1 MSTDPGCPWTGE
13 IPAAAT
19 ESAPVSGVASGMI
32 RGLAHTRETPAK
44 ARTDRGRGPT
54 FKESNV
60 NDRTPQRIQRKRSK
74 GWKMPEGAVYVGRP
88 TLLGNPFRVIR
99 STCCPTVDVIDDN
112 GVAYVIDHEWSHDKG
127 WSDVNRPGAWKW
139 ARAEAVRLFSA
150 DLTCWWGGRLLN
162 DDRLRDAVKAIR
174 GKDLAC
180 WCPLDQPCHADVLLA
195 LANGGN
201 A

>member
-1 MSTDPGCPWTGE
+1 MTQPCDPMCPFLGCASCAYSGGE

-19 ESAPVSGVASGMI
+19 ESAPVSGAASGMI

-44 ARTDRGRGPT
+44 ARTDRGCGPT

-88 TLLGNPFRVIR
+88 GKWGNPYAASGVTTAADAVQMYRDLIARVASGKCECSESDGLSVWDRHVIRHARDLLG
-99 STCCPTVDVIDDN
+99 
-112 GVAYVIDHEWSHDKG
+112 
-127 WSDVNRPGAWKW
+127 
-139 ARAEAVRLFSA
+139 
-150 DLTCWWGGRLLN
+150 GR
-162 DDRLRDAVKAIR
+162 
-174 GKDLAC
+174 DLAC
-180 WCPLDQPCHADVLLA
+180 WCPLDQPCHADVLLEI
-195 LANGGN
+195 ANGGN